1 MTDYQL
7 QRLNMV
13 ESQVR
18 PSDVTDQRIL
28 RAMLEM
34 PREKFVPPALASM
47 AYMDEAVPARANAA
61 RGEGRYLLAPRVFGK
76 LVNLADIGPDCAVL
90 DVGCASGYS
99 TAVLARLARRVVGL
113 ECDEHLAQQAGRM
126 LADMGVAN
134 AKVVKGGL
142 AAGASAEGPF
152 DAIVLNGAVPSVP
165 KALLDQLADGGRL
178 VAIVAE
184 ERAAAPA
191 GEAAV
196 CRALVWRRT
205 RGTFDSRPAFDAW
218 GPPLP
223 GFAVPASFVF

>member
-47 AYMDEAVPARANAA
+47 AYMDEAVPARASAA
-61 RGEGRYLLAPRVFGK
+61 RGEGRFLLAPRVFAK

-99 TAVLARLARRVVGL
+99 TAVLARIARRVVGL
-113 ECDEHLAQQAGRM
+113 ECDEDLVQQAGRL
-126 LADMGVAN
+126 LAEMNISN
-134 AKVVKGGL
+134 AKVVKGSL
-142 AAGASAEGPF
+142 AAGVPAEGPF
-152 DAIVLNGAVPSVP
+152 DAIMLNGAVPSVP
-165 KALLDQLADGGRL
+165 KALLDQLGEGGRL

-184 ERAAAPA
+184 QRDSAPA
-191 GEAAV
+191 GEPAV
-196 CRALVWRRT
+196 CRAQIWRRS
-205 RGTFDSRPAFDAW
+205 RGVFDSRPAFDAW

-223 GFAVPASFVF
+223 GFAVPAGFVF